1 MFFFLL
7 PRLKPPKD
15 GIVREVVGTVLTVH
29 VSTLAGVEQ
38 PLRLGAGGRQPAK
51 EPVSQTGIVVVV
63 VLGNE
68 HQDACL
74 DAFWPRVFVEG
85 RRFRQQPVAD

>member
-1 MFFFLL
+1 
-7 PRLKPPKD
+7 
-15 GIVREVVGTVLTVH
+15 
-29 VSTLAGVEQ
+29 
-38 PLRLGAGGRQPAK
+38 
-51 EPVSQTGIVVVV
+51 